1 MGEQEK
7 ESKKLERSISC
18 AISTFASSDMVSSIL
33 QSSQT
38 LPVPRTLPSLTIS
51 PPIMQAR
58 PMKLP
63 AGTTTFKNN
72 KQQRH
77 NNNKLLLFST
87 CTKKTELHHIVN
99 KNCPSNNNAS
109 ENSTVFL
116 LYI

>member
-38 LPVPRTLPSLTIS
+38 LPVPRTFPSLTIS

-63 AGTTTFKNN
+63 AGTTTFKN
-72 KQQRH
+72 
-77 NNNKLLLFST
+77 
-87 CTKKTELHHIVN
+87 KKTT
-99 KNCPSNNNAS
+99 SNS
-109 ENSTVFL
+109 DTTTTNSSYFQLVQRKLSFITL
-116 LYI
+116 